1 MKMDAFFKYV
11 FSSKNFIIIGMVS
24 VLAGLNLLGLDFKQ
38 MSDMKYNQ
46 TVLVI
51 INILLQVVMFSL
63 YTQQNKKVEERLS
76 PIKDIQT
83 CADIIKDQ
91 QESLF
96 TILEDVGDVIE
107 VTGEATKRTYN
118 FLQGIPNK
126 DHLMKMVT
134 YRTQALREEIFVAMF
149 PILYN
154 TTGTAVDL
162 NLMEK
167 RARVDISR
175 IVKSYTYDLFSLSHN
190 FVSADIAKQIEDK
203 AVVDLDMLL
212 QQLRPLSMPEE
223 KAMTVDVAI
232 RSFEQAIMLMLENDI
247 VRLVQEKII
256 MDGGV

>member
-1 MKMDAFFKYV
+1 MDAFFKYV

-24 VLAGLNLLGLDFKQ
+24 ILAGLNLLGLDFKL

-46 TVLVI
+46 TVLVVT
-51 INILLQVVMFSL
+51 NILLQVVMFSL
-63 YTQQNKKVEERLS
+63 YVQQTKKVEDKLS
-76 PIKDIQT
+76 PIKDIQV
-83 CADIIKDQ
+83 CADVIKDQ

-96 TILEDVGDVIE
+96 TILEDVGNVIE
-107 VTGEATKRTYN
+107 ATGEVTKRTYN
-118 FLQGIPNK
+118 FLQGIPNR
-126 DHLMKMVT
+126 DQLMKMVT

-203 AVVDLDMLL
+203 ASADLEQLFL
-212 QQLRPLSMPEE
+212 QLRPLSMPEE

-232 RSFEQAIMLMLENDI
+232 RSFEQAVIAMLENDVI
-247 VRLVQEKII
+247 RLVQEKII